1 MENLILTLTALL
13 VLWNLVTFGLMA
25 IDKRKAIKGKRRIPE
40 KTLLL
45 SAWILGGIGGFAGM
59 ILCSHKT
66 KHLRFVVQLPL
77 AAVITLAE
85 AVLLIV
91 WLPARLGL

>member
-1 MENLILTLTALL
+1 MKTVILTLTGLL
-13 VLWNLVTFGLMA
+13 VLWNLVTFCLMA
-25 IDKRKAIKGKRRIPE
+25 VDKKLAIKGKRRIPE

-77 AAVITLAE
+77 AAVITLAA
-85 AVLLIV
+85 AVLLTV
-91 WLPARLGL
+91 WLPSRLGM